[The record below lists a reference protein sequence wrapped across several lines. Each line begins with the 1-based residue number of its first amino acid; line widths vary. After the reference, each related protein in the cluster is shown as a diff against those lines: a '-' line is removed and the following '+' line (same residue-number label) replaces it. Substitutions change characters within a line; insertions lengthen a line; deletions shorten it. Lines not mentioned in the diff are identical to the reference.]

1 MRPLVLFPFGDLNHK
16 IFVTSKELLQYLSTQ
31 PTYEKAHNIEQQ
43 EITQKIRVWCE
54 VQHHSWLG
62 SLNSTRL

>member
-43 EITQKIRVWCE
+43 EITQKIK
-54 VQHHSWLG
+54 
-62 SLNSTRL
+62 SLV